1 MPLNLLQ
8 RARQNTLGVTA
19 SLCFF
24 FGSTLFLPV
33 FADYAIVGIWLF
45 MAGSAL
51 MFADLL
57 GQKSAGK

>member
-1 MPLNLLQ
+1 MNMIK

-33 FADYAIVGIWLF
+33 FGDYATVGVWLF

-57 GQKSAGK
+57 GPKSAGK